1 MLFYHSQEAQ
11 GVNSSQELWSTVFE
25 ERSAGK
31 LPPELHFLNSE
42 TYLEQK
48 ALFK

>member
-11 GVNSSQELWSTVFE
+11 TVNSSQELGDTIFE

-31 LPPELHFLNSE
+31 LPPELHLSISE
-42 TYLEQK
+42 TYLK
-48 ALFK
+48 